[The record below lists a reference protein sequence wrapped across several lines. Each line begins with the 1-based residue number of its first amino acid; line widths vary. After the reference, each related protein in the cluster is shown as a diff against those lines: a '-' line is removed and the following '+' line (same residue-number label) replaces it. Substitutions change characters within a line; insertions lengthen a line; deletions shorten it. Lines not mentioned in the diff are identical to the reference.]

1 MEIGSISTQ
10 FVPLSRMSIVPDSSM
25 GTFAM
30 PAVDAGNVDVTVQNG
45 SSCMAWMAFGAGTN
59 AGPYDSTCLRVPSRS
74 RVLVT
79 SNPAVL
85 AASAAN
91 PLVQTVQGGAYATA
105 TVFTAMV
112 QQRGGALVV
121 SRGTAAA
128 AVLF

>member
-1 MEIGSISTQ
+1 MEIGSISTH

-45 SSCMAWMAFGAGTN
+45 SSCMAWVAFGAGTS
-59 AGPYDSTCLRVPSRS
+59 AGPSVSGCLRVPGGSQ
-74 RVLVT
+74 VLVT
-79 SNPAVL
+79 TNLAVL
-85 AASAAN
+85 AASSTN
-91 PLVQTVQGGAYATA
+91 PMVQTVQGGAYATA